1 MYKRGMLALGQR
13 QVELIHNTLVADG
26 GEQAQADI
34 ADTVFAVQHGRNRH
48 VGIDAGEDALYDM
61 ADGNGNRI
69 ERCALALD
77 DVAAGLAHV
86 ILNVRI
92 VERRNQ
98 HAVGVFHSLLVCVC
112 RNVGDV
118 RNGPRHEGAVAM
130 LAQNVSVYVL
140 LVDLVVLGETCTQT
154 VGEALTEKIATIGEN
169 MNIRRFVRFEGINQ
183 AYIHAG
189 GRIGVL
195 VNFEVAD
202 AAKANED
209 AFKTMAKDVA
219 MQIAAVMP
227 QYVRD
232 DEVPADVVEHEKE
245 ILKAQALNEGK
256 PEAIVEKMV
265 VGRIKKFFKDVCLVD
280 QPFVKDQE
288 ITVGKY
294 VENVAKELGTDIR
307 IVKFARLEKGE
318 GLEKKEENF
327 ADEVAKMMGK

>member
-1 MYKRGMLALGQR
+1 
-13 QVELIHNTLVADG
+13 
-26 GEQAQADI
+26 
-34 ADTVFAVQHGRNRH
+34 
-48 VGIDAGEDALYDM
+48 
-61 ADGNGNRI
+61 
-69 ERCALALD
+69 
-77 DVAAGLAHV
+77 
-86 ILNVRI
+86 
-92 VERRNQ
+92 
-98 HAVGVFHSLLVCVC
+98 
-112 RNVGDV
+112 
-118 RNGPRHEGAVAM
+118 M